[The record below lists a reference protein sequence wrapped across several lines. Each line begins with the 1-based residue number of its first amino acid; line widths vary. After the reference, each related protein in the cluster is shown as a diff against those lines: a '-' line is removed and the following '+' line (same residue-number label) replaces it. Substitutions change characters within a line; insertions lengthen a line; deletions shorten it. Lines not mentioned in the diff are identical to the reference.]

1 MQENRNYQR
10 ELAECLIKAV
20 GLNGAMDFA
29 RTNHWE
35 GVMTQIQ
42 CVEGRFIH
50 EGDDVLH

>member
-20 GLNGAMDFA
+20 GVDNALDMA

-35 GVMTQIQ
+35 GVVSQIQ
-42 CVEGRFIH
+42 FAESRSVH
-50 EGDDVLH
+50 NGDETVH